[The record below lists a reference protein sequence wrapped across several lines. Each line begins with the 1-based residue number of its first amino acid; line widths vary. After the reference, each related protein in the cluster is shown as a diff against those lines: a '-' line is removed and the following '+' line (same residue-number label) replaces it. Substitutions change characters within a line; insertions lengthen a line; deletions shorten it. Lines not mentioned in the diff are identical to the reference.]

1 MKSIIFAGLALLCGA
16 CVSSTS
22 SIDIS
27 RAEEP
32 IRQFCPAFKSGSF
45 SPDSSRTYGS
55 EQVSTF
61 QNGSPFNCRC
71 LVKAQD
77 QTPSCQQV
85 RRLLV
90 LPPEP

>member
-1 MKSIIFAGLALLCGA
+1 MKSVIFAGLALLCGA

-22 SIDIS
+22 SIDINLVE
-27 RAEEP
+27 AP
-32 IRQFCPAFKSGSF
+32 IRQFCPAFKFGAF
-45 SPDSSRTYGS
+45 SPDSARTYGA
-55 EQVSTF
+55 EQVSTY

-71 LVKAQD
+71 LVKGAG